1 MPNQPVIL
9 YVEDDPMSRQV
20 MEMLV
25 IRAMGIK
32 NLTIFEDSVDF
43 VARLEAITPPPD
55 VILLDIHMRPHTG
68 FEMLD
73 MIRSHPHFVEAK
85 VVAVTASVMNEE
97 VDMLKTVT
105 FNGGIGKPL
114 DATIFP
120 DFLRRIING
129 EEIWHVA

>member
-9 YVEDDPMSRQV
+9 YVEDEPMSRQV

-25 IRAMGIK
+25 TRAMGIK
-32 NLTIFEDSVDF
+32 TLTIFEDSADF
-43 VARLEAITPPPD
+43 VARLEALTLPPD

-73 MIRSHPHFVEAK
+73 MIRSHPQFAETK

-97 VDMLKTVT
+97 VDMLKSVT

-114 DATIFP
+114 DSTVFP
-120 DFLRRIING
+120 DFLQRIING
-129 EEIWHVA
+129 EEIWYVA